1 MFHGADDEHVSA
13 HDGTGA
19 LGALS
24 APARDDVHEG
34 DKGNDDHGSD
44 GDDGDRGHGEDH
56 TTFLSCR
63 LVVKRVAAIAR
74 GKRHGR
80 VDARRV

>member
-19 LGALS
+19 LGAPS

-34 DKGNDDHGSD
+34 DKGNDDHRSD

-63 LVVKRVAAIAR
+63 LVVKRWA
-74 GKRHGR
+74 
-80 VDARRV
+80 